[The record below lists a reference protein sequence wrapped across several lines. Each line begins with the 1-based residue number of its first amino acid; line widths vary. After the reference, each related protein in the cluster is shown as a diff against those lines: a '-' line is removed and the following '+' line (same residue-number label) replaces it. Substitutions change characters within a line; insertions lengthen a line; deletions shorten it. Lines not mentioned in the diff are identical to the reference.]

1 MAQMLIYWTEQTCV
15 LCIGKSS
22 SSEKFL
28 AFCLDGSWGKG
39 SGFGL
44 TFTGFHDSVNA
55 KHLLRKDLT
64 ASDINT
70 RNINTYLSEVWII
83 VRVSTL
89 EVSRPRANPSWVTNK
104 LHDPRLA
111 FSFSE
116 SILSLGEGM
125 SYNLSFYYY

>member
-1 MAQMLIYWTEQTCV
+1 MLFYWTDQTCV

-22 SSEKFL
+22 SSEKFS
-28 AFCLDGSWGKG
+28 AFCLDGSWGKC
-39 SGFGL
+39 SGVGL

-55 KHLLRKDLT
+55 KHLLQKDLT

-89 EVSRPRANPSWVTNK
+89 EVSRSRAKPQ
-104 LHDPRLA
+104 
-111 FSFSE
+111 
-116 SILSLGEGM
+116 LGHQQVA
-125 SYNLSFYYY
+125 

>member
-1 MAQMLIYWTEQTCV
+1 MPFYWTEQTCV

-22 SSEKFL
+22 SSEKFSV
-28 AFCLDGSWGKG
+28 FCLDGSWGKG

-44 TFTGFHDSVNA
+44 TFTGFHDPENA

-64 ASDINT
+64 TSDINT

-104 LHDPRLA
+104 LHDQ
-111 FSFSE
+111 
-116 SILSLGEGM
+116 G
-125 SYNLSFYYY
+125 